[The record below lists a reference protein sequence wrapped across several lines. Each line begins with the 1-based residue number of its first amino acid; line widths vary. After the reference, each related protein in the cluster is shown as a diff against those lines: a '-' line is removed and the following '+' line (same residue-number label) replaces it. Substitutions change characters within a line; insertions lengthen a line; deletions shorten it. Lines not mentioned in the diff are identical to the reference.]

1 MEQPFCRQCGKTFD
15 EGFKLCP
22 YDGSEL
28 VIRSEDSMA
37 GQVFDGRYRIEHKLG
52 EGGMGAVY
60 KATQLSTD
68 KAVAIKVVSDR
79 LTENP
84 ATVRRFQ
91 REVRLQTKL
100 SHPNIVSVIDFSKS
114 PTGQY
119 YFVMEYVE
127 GHSLRNLVLNE
138 GKVSLRNFRILAPQ
152 ICDGLEYAHHKGIIH
167 RDLKGDNIIVA
178 TVGHQR
184 VVKILDFG
192 LAKAIQYDEAT
203 NNESE
208 LTLRGR
214 VLGTPAYMS
223 PEQAKGETDKIDYR
237 TDIYSLGVI
246 FYQMLSGQLPFRSD
260 TPWGFMHKHIAES
273 PPPLITDNR
282 YIPEK
287 LNAIIMKCL
296 EKDQENRFS
305 SALEIKLQLEQEAA
319 EAKNGATME
328 ASASYYD
335 SLKNA
340 KTIGGVPKVAV
351 ISIAAVVLIVSG
363 AIIWGLTGNNTERHS
378 TQVATTPK
386 AAAQARTE
394 ARKPEATP
402 AKPKPDQSSK
412 VADRK
417 NEEVNLLLSEA
428 REDLSANRLTAPE
441 GKNALEKYKAALVLD
456 PGSDEAKKG
465 MENIMDRYLKMAD
478 KAIGEGNF
486 DEAGEYIEKAESV
499 LPDAGQVKTAR
510 AKLKTAKSRAQAPP
524 APVAQQPPP
533 EQVANTAGQD
543 TKDIKETGR
552 GDKKQGA
559 FNRYVEL
566 AENALAI
573 GDTAKAGEF
582 LDKADEISPN
592 SKKVAAVRA
601 KLGKIKAKPAQP
613 AKTTQAQPKSS
624 NRQVGVVDSV
634 NDKWGFVVVH
644 VNRESHL
651 EPGDKLTL
659 TDDHGRQRV
668 LNIKKIHGDKASAI
682 PSGGVE
688 GISPGLKVVK

>member
-1 MEQPFCRQCGKTFD
+1 
-15 EGFKLCP
+15 
-22 YDGSEL
+22 
-28 VIRSEDSMA
+28 MA

-60 KATQLSTD
+60 KATQLSTE
-68 KAVAIKVVSDR
+68 KTVAIKVVSDR

-100 SHPNIVSVIDFSKS
+100 SHPNIVMVIDFSKS

-127 GHSLRNLVLNE
+127 GQSLRNMILNE
-138 GKVSLRNFRILAPQ
+138 GKMSLRNFRTLAPQ

-167 RDLKGDNIIVA
+167 RDLKGDNIIIA
-178 TVGHQR
+178 TVGHQK

-192 LAKAIQYDEAT
+192 LAKAIQYDETTSAG
-203 NNESE
+203 SE
-208 LTLRGR
+208 LTLQGR

-273 PPPLITDNR
+273 PPPLITDNS

-287 LNAIIMKCL
+287 LNSIIMKCL
-296 EKDQENRFS
+296 EKNQENRFS
-305 SALEIKLQLEQEAA
+305 SALEIKLQLEREAM
-319 EAKNGATME
+319 EARNGATME

-335 SLKNA
+335 KLKSA
-340 KTIGGVPKVAV
+340 ETIGGVPKVAFL
-351 ISIAAVVLIVSG
+351 SIAAVVLIVLG
-363 AIIWGLTGNNTERHS
+363 VVWGLSGKKAGQHA
-378 TQVATTPK
+378 TQVAATHKGSPSAKVKTP
-386 AAAQARTE
+386 R
-394 ARKPEATP
+394 PEVAP
-402 AKPKPDQSSK
+402 IKPKPDQLPK
-412 VADRK
+412 AADERD
-417 NEEVNLLLSEA
+417 EEVDLLLSEA
-428 REDLSANRLTAPE
+428 REDLNANRLTAPE
-441 GKNALEKYKAALVLD
+441 GKNALEKYRAALVLD
-456 PGSDEAKKG
+456 PGSDEARKG
-465 MENIMDRYLKMAD
+465 VENVMSRYLAMAN

-486 DEAGEYIEKAESV
+486 DEAGEHIEKAESV
-499 LPDAGQVKTAR
+499 LPGAGQVKAAR
-510 AKLKTAKSRAQAPP
+510 AKLEDAKSQAQAPP
-524 APVAQQPPP
+524 PTMAKQTPP
-533 EQVANTAGQD
+533 ERGENGVGQHTKTTA
-543 TKDIKETGR
+543 R
-552 GDKKQGA
+552 GDKKQEA

-573 GDTAKAGEF
+573 GDTAKTREF
-582 LDKADEISPN
+582 LDRADEITPN
-592 SKKVAAVRA
+592 SGKVAAIRA
-601 KLGKIKAKPAQP
+601 RLGKAEPKPVKPANTASAKPKP
-613 AKTTQAQPKSS
+613 SH
-624 NRQVGVVDSV
+624 RQVGVVDSV
-634 NDKWGFVVVH
+634 NGKWGFVVVH

-659 TDDHGRQRV
+659 TDDHGKQRV
-668 LNIKKIHGDKASAI
+668 LNIRKIHGDKASAI

-688 GISPGLKVVK
+688 GIPLGVKVVK